1 VNLHSNEY
9 KSVSTRFTRSPPIPS
24 TENFSP
30 LTPSPVPLNNR
41 FKSHFSYLE
50 NPQLKMH
57 LQSAVGAILALI
69 VGISSLAVAGPSGA
83 LVVAPSLPSSLVFG
97 LTNPLLTVLAGFAQI
112 GLVNARNVVPG
123 ENATVETALTA
134 REEGDLLARQVPGGS
149 TGVICV
155 PVPGQ
160 PWYDTSSNVITGQGI
175 PYLDQVTNP
184 CNVGPGPGNCV
195 RVSCS
200 YSAAIYLCNDVS
212 LAAQTNVL

>member
-1 VNLHSNEY
+1 
-9 KSVSTRFTRSPPIPS
+9 
-24 TENFSP
+24 
-30 LTPSPVPLNNR
+30 
-41 FKSHFSYLE
+41 
-50 NPQLKMH
+50 MH
-57 LQSAVGAILALI
+57 LQSVVAAILALI
-69 VGISSLAVAGPSGA
+69 VGIASLAVAGPSGA
-83 LVVAPSLPSSLVFG
+83 LVAASLSSPLVFG
-97 LTNPLLTVLAGFAQI
+97 LTNPLLTVLAGFAQV
-112 GLVNARNVVPG
+112 GLVNGRNAVPG
-123 ENATVETALTA
+123 ENATFEIALTA
-134 REEGDLLARQVPGGS
+134 HEEGDLLARQVPGGS